1 MKGRYK
7 GMESDEY
14 ELNSIVEMKKPHP
27 CATRSKQFQV
37 IRLGADIKIRCMGCG
52 NIIMMPR
59 NDFNKKAKKTIQR

>member
-1 MKGRYK
+1 
-7 GMESDEY
+7 MESDEY

-37 IRLGADIKIRCMGCG
+37 IRLGADIKIRCLGCG

-59 NDFNKKAKKTIQR
+59 NDFNKKAKKIIQR